1 MKFLLTGAGGFLGR
15 ELYDQMINRGHNIVP
30 VVRKSLGLPA
40 EIVFDFAKEDIQ
52 SLERAI
58 GSCDGIIHLAAMIDF
73 RQGFN
78 SELFEVNFVSTLK
91 LSRIA
96 ATYDKHFIFASSVSI
111 SKAVDGVIDQNSPD
125 IPENSYTL
133 SKYLA
138 ERAIESLDFNSCII
152 RIGGI
157 FGGDGPE
164 HLYLNKAI
172 KSAIS
177 EGITPTVVGA
187 GQSRR
192 NYIYVLDLANWITYI
207 AENKQTGNLIIAGT
221 DVLDTKAIL
230 TLISELYLEGQ
241 EILVREHTEEP
252 SDFIING
259 NKAPFPMRTY
269 REALLDI
276 LQRTNI

>member
-15 ELYDQMINRGHNIVP
+15 ELYNQMINQGHTVVP
-30 VVRKSLGLPA
+30 VVRKSLGLPN

-52 SLERAI
+52 SLEQSI

-78 SELFEVNFVSTLK
+78 SELFEINFVSTLK

-96 ATYDKHFIFASSVSI
+96 ATYDKHFIFTSSVSI

-125 IPENSYTL
+125 IPDNSYAL

-138 ERAIESLDFNSCII
+138 ERAIESLNFSSCII

-157 FGGDGPE
+157 YGGDGPE

-172 KSAIS
+172 KNAINDAK
-177 EGITPTVVGA
+177 TPTMVGS
-187 GQSRR
+187 GQSKR
-192 NYIYVLDLANWITYI
+192 NYIYVVDLANWITYI
-207 AENKQTGNLIIAGT
+207 AENKQTGKLIIAGT
-221 DVLDTKAIL
+221 DVLDIKAIL

-241 EILVREHTEEP
+241 EILVREHTEGP
-252 SDFIING
+252 GDFIING